1 MNVMRLVRI
10 AATITAVLLLT
21 AMSCNGGSVNA
32 DLTVSAIGVPSV
44 ECPTGAGSCVTT
56 VDVTVENLG
65 TDAAGSFTVKVTFD
79 PSQSVTVDETV
90 AGLSAGATTTFTVST
105 PAGGNCFDPDC
116 TVSVEVDDGDDVSET
131 NEDNNEDSRTVL
143 G

>member
-1 MNVMRLVRI
+1 MNVMRFVRI
-10 AATITAVLLLT
+10 AAMLAVVLLLT

-32 DLTVSAIGVPSV
+32 DLTVSAIGVPAV

-56 VDVTVENLG
+56 IDVTVENLG
-65 TDAAGSFTVKVTFD
+65 TDSAGAFNVRIVFD
-79 PSQSVTVDETV
+79 PSQSVVVNESV
-90 AGLSAGATTTFTVST
+90 SGLAAGATTTFTVST
-105 PAGGNCFDPDC
+105 PAGGNCFDPNC

-131 NEDNNEDSRTVL
+131 NEGNNEDSRTVL